1 MLEDQT
7 ILLNVPEYEY
17 QDFMLYEV
25 QKESA
30 DDVQVELNWLKLES
44 YATNSKKKPSP
55 IRLGGSIPRLITI
68 PRKNTFLEIKK

>member
-44 YATNSKKKPSP
+44 YATN
-55 IRLGGSIPRLITI
+55 
-68 PRKNTFLEIKK
+68 